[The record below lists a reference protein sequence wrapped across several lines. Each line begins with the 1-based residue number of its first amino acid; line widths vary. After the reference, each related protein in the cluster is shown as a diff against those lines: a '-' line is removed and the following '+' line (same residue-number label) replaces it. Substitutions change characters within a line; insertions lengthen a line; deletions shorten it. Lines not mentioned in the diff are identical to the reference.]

1 MGIGQTSRLHDI
13 GWAIEQLRDGD
24 RVRRKG
30 WNGKGMWLQLQQPD
44 ENSKMTLPY
53 VFMMTAQSQ
62 MVPWTCS
69 QSDLLADD
77 WEDAYS

>member
-30 WNGKGMWLQLQQPD
+30 WNGKG
-44 ENSKMTLPY
+44 NSPTKI
-53 VFMMTAQSQ
+53 QR
-62 MVPWTCS
+62 
-69 QSDLLADD
+69 
-77 WEDAYS
+77 